1 MRADRISLAL
11 VYSLAA
17 IGVAPAVL
25 NVSPVYAV
33 LLLAFVVVGL
43 YWDLSDRFPL
53 SSWMLNLLVIVGL
66 LGTLALPNQNGL
78 VGRLLA
84 GSILLLGGKLVAPKA
99 ARDMLQV
106 MLLSLLLLIGSAIL
120 SASVAFLPLFIIY
133 LLLCTITLLWIPF
146 GTVMEHRTVS
156 GPFAKRVGSIAVLL
170 VVGCIPLL
178 LLFFVALPRT
188 PAPLWRG
195 VGPTGAQVTGFSDRV
210 SLGDVAH
217 IARDSSVAF
226 RAELPGRQGPLPQ
239 APYWRGLVLEA
250 TDGYTW
256 TARPRAPQE
265 TVGRPLPAVGASPL
279 VAQRVYL
286 EPHGQTAL
294 FGLDRITSM
303 NTLLPGSTE
312 LYEGVLRGARPV
324 RRRIAYDVV
333 SDPSPYLAVEPD
345 PLTLAAN
352 LALPSGLPPAVA
364 ETARLVAGGERDP
377 YEKAL
382 LLVEYFHSGFTYSLE
397 TPLGDGHPLDVFLT
411 QTKTGYCEYFA
422 SALAL
427 MLRSQGVPAR
437 LVAGYL
443 GGDYNSTGSYYLV
456 RQLSAHTWVEAYIP
470 GRGWLRLDPTPPDQ
484 GPAAPG
490 TVESPSSAFLAMD
503 WVRLKWDSLVL
514 GYDLERQISFF
525 NTLAAMVVSPF
536 SRRPGLDGIADV
548 FALGL
553 LVVAVAA
560 IIVLWRRGGGE
571 NEEAALY
578 GRMLRRLRRRGLRR
592 DPAEGPLDF
601 ATRASRALPER
612 SDSIRRLTICYMDAR
627 YGSRRATREELRS
640 LGRMIRRL

>member
-1 MRADRISLAL
+1 M
-11 VYSLAA
+11 
-17 IGVAPAVL
+17 
-25 NVSPVYAV
+25 
-33 LLLAFVVVGL
+33 
-43 YWDLSDRFPL
+43 
-53 SSWMLNLLVIVGL
+53 
-66 LGTLALPNQNGL
+66 
-78 VGRLLA
+78 
-84 GSILLLGGKLVAPKA
+84 
-99 ARDMLQV
+99 
-106 MLLSLLLLIGSAIL
+106 
-120 SASVAFLPLFIIY
+120 
-133 LLLCTITLLWIPF
+133 
-146 GTVMEHRTVS
+146 
-156 GPFAKRVGSIAVLL
+156 
-170 VVGCIPLL
+170 
-178 LLFFVALPRT
+178 
-188 PAPLWRG
+188 
-195 VGPTGAQVTGFSDRV
+195 
-210 SLGDVAH
+210 
-217 IARDSSVAF
+217 
-226 RAELPGRQGPLPQ
+226 
-239 APYWRGLVLEA
+239 
-250 TDGYTW
+250 
-256 TARPRAPQE
+256 
-265 TVGRPLPAVGASPL
+265 
-279 VAQRVYL
+279 
-286 EPHGQTAL
+286 
-294 FGLDRITSM
+294 
-303 NTLLPGSTE
+303 
-312 LYEGVLRGARPV
+312 
-324 RRRIAYDVV
+324 V

-364 ETARLVAGGERDP
+364 ETARLVAGAERDP

-382 LLVEYFHSGFTYSLE
+382 LLVEYFHTGFTYSLE
-397 TPLGDGHPLDVFLT
+397 TPRGDGHPLDVFLT

-514 GYDLERQISFF
+514 GYDLERQTAFF
-525 NTLAAMVVSPF
+525 NTLAALVVSPF

-548 FALGL
+548 LALGL

-571 NEEAALY
+571 NEETALY

-601 ATRASRALPER
+601 ATRASRAVPDR
-612 SDSIRRLTICYMDAR
+612 SDSIQRLTTCYLDAR
-627 YGSRRATREELRS
+627 YGSRRATHEELRS

>member
-146 GTVMEHRTVS
+146 GTVMERRTVS

-210 SLGDVAH
+210 SLGDVAP
-217 IARDSSVAF
+217 IARNSSVAF
-226 RAELPGRQGPLPQ
+226 RAELPGRRGPLPQ

-250 TDGYTW
+250 TDGYSW
-256 TARPRAPQE
+256 TARARAPQE
-265 TVGRPLPAVGASPL
+265 TGGGG
-279 VAQRVYL
+279 
-286 EPHGQTAL
+286 PHGGRWAPLRWWPSASISNLTGRQLCSGWTASRRWTPSCP
-294 FGLDRITSM
+294 DR
-303 NTLLPGSTE
+303 P
-312 LYEGVLRGARPV
+312 
-324 RRRIAYDVV
+324 
-333 SDPSPYLAVEPD
+333 
-345 PLTLAAN
+345 
-352 LALPSGLPPAVA
+352 
-364 ETARLVAGGERDP
+364 
-377 YEKAL
+377 
-382 LLVEYFHSGFTYSLE
+382 
-397 TPLGDGHPLDVFLT
+397 
-411 QTKTGYCEYFA
+411 
-422 SALAL
+422 
-427 MLRSQGVPAR
+427 
-437 LVAGYL
+437 
-443 GGDYNSTGSYYLV
+443 NSTRACFAARARYVEGSPT
-456 RQLSAHTWVEAYIP
+456 TWC
-470 GRGWLRLDPTPPDQ
+470 RT
-484 GPAAPG
+484 
-490 TVESPSSAFLAMD
+490 
-503 WVRLKWDSLVL
+503 
-514 GYDLERQISFF
+514 
-525 NTLAAMVVSPF
+525 
-536 SRRPGLDGIADV
+536 RRPT
-548 FALGL
+548 
-553 LVVAVAA
+553 
-560 IIVLWRRGGGE
+560 WRWNRI
-571 NEEAALY
+571 
-578 GRMLRRLRRRGLRR
+578 
-592 DPAEGPLDF
+592 P
-601 ATRASRALPER
+601 
-612 SDSIRRLTICYMDAR
+612 
-627 YGSRRATREELRS
+627 
-640 LGRMIRRL
+640 